1 MSGKE
6 QRMASL
12 LNRAEVK
19 RRILDT
25 VQAERPAWKCDRV
38 AARAHD
44 LVEARV
50 NAYIVA
56 LVKDHPSVGKT
67 FKP

>member
-1 MSGKE
+1 
-6 QRMASL
+6 MASL

-25 VQAERPAWKCDRV
+25 VRAERPAWRCDRV
-38 AARAHD
+38 SARAYD
-44 LVEARV
+44 LIEARV
-50 NAYIVA
+50 AAYIVA
-56 LVKDHPSVGKT
+56 LVKEHPSVGKT